1 MYPRYHFLLLGWY
14 SNEWWKKTAMRCSL
28 KEIELALQHS
38 LSADLLPDARVLG
51 DDWQTDVGIVSMRIN
66 LALMHLNRA
75 ITVT

>member
-14 SNEWWKKTAMRCSL
+14 SNEWWKKTTTRCSL

-51 DDWQTDVGIVSMRIN
+51 DDWQTDVGIVSMRII
-66 LALMHLNRA
+66 LALMHLNRS